1 MNVSSLGLRDL
12 EYVVAVAQHGHF
24 GRAAET
30 CHVSQP
36 ALSGQI
42 KKLEGLL
49 GVRLFERAKR
59 RVLVTPVGQRFVAQ
73 AQAVLDG
80 AQTLLEVAHERPAP
94 LSGPFWLGAISTLG
108 PYLFPRILG
117 RLRRSYPR
125 LELHLREGLTRD
137 LLLDLKAGRIDAALV
152 ATPVEDETVASTTLF
167 REPLMLAAPAEHPL
181 ARKRSVAVAD
191 LRSGELLTLEDGYCL
206 RDQVLEACYRDQRRL
221 DPRYQASSLETLR
234 HLVASGVG
242 YTLVP
247 ALATQG
253 PARGMDRLVRY
264 RQLHRPPPTR
274 TVALAWRRTLPRA
287 ADVAALAEAIRRTV
301 PVNGLSLNRAQAAP
315 KERR

>member
-1 MNVSSLGLRDL
+1 MNASSLGLRDL
-12 EYVVAVAQHGHF
+12 EYVVAVARHGHF

-49 GVRLFERAKR
+49 GVRLFERTKR
-59 RVLVTPVGQRFVAQ
+59 GVLVTPVGQRFVQQ

-80 AQTLLEVAHERPAP
+80 AQTLLEVTHERPTP
-94 LSGPFWLGAISTLG
+94 LSGPFWLGAIATLG

-125 LELHLREGLTRD
+125 LALHLREGLTRD
-137 LLLDLKAGRIDAALV
+137 LLLDLKAGRLDAALL
-152 ATPVEDETVASTTLF
+152 ATPVEDETLASTALF
-167 REPLMLAAPAEHPL
+167 REPLLLAAPAAHPL

-206 RDQVLEACYRDQRRL
+206 RDQVLEACHGEERRL
-221 DPRYQASSLETLR
+221 DPRCQASSLETLR

-247 ALATQG
+247 ALAAHG
-253 PARGMDRLVRY
+253 PAPSMVRLVRY
-264 RQLHRPPPTR
+264 RELRRPTPAR
-274 TVALAWRRTLPRA
+274 TVALAWRRSIPRA
-287 ADVAALAEAIRRTV
+287 DDVATLAEAIRKAL
-301 PVNGLSLNRAQAAP
+301 PSWLPLARAASSSRP
-315 KERR
+315 

>member
-1 MNVSSLGLRDL
+1 MNSSSLGLRDL
-12 EYVVAVAQHGHF
+12 EYVVAVARHGHF
-24 GRAAET
+24 GRAAQS

-49 GVRLFERAKR
+49 GVRLFERAR
-59 RVLVTPVGQRFVAQ
+59 RGVLVTPVGQRFVAQ

-80 AQTLLEVAHERPAP
+80 AQTLLDVAHERPAP
-94 LSGPFWLGAISTLG
+94 LSGPFWLGAIATLG

-137 LLLDLKAGRIDAALV
+137 LLLDLQTGRLDAALI
-152 ATPVEDETVASTTLF
+152 ATPVEDATLASTALF
-167 REPLMLAAPAEHPL
+167 REPLLLAAPAEHPL
-181 ARKRSVAVAD
+181 ARKRLVAVRD
-191 LRSGELLTLEDGYCL
+191 LRAGELLILEDGHCL
-206 RDQVLEACYRDQRRL
+206 RGQVIEACRAEERRA

-247 ALATQG
+247 ALAAQG
-253 PARGMDRLVRY
+253 PASSLGRLVRY
-264 RQLHRPPPTR
+264 RDLRGPAPAR
-274 TVALAWRRTLPRA
+274 TVALAWRRSLPRA
-287 ADVAALAEAIRRTV
+287 DDVSALAEAIRSAL
-301 PVNGLSLNRAQAAP
+301 PSLAPPARRAGP
-315 KERR
+315 PRP